1 MDGSDDNDEI
11 FVEVGG
17 CQALLEVKANQCVLN
32 VKTRPW
38 TELVLIES
46 IDEDFAMP
54 PTALQAKDEIKFD
67 EGGESVGSSAYTE
80 VHHPSGYDRVRMS
93 LFGTDCRSTAL
104 CPVLVLC
111 VCPF

>member
-1 MDGSDDNDEI
+1 MDCPDDNDEI

-38 TELVLIES
+38 TERVPCTERIELS
-46 IDEDFAMP
+46 CTESVDDDLGA
-54 PTALQAKDEIKFD
+54 IKVD

-93 LFGTDCRSTAL
+93 LFVADCRITVS
-104 CPVLVLC
+104 CPLMVLC
-111 VCPF
+111 VPLS